1 MSTKGITDTR
11 QVKHRF
17 GKQSAKIACVAYDSA
32 KALERIL
39 MHPYAPL
46 SGNCSLRAFACSNK
60 NAPRAISRGVSTLV
74 VGTKQLC
81 S

>member
-1 MSTKGITDTR
+1 MSTKGITDTS

-39 MHPYAPL
+39 MHPYPETVHCAR
-46 SGNCSLRAFACSNK
+46 SLVQTK
-60 NAPRAISRGVSTLV
+60 TPREQSRGA
-74 VGTKQLC
+74 
-81 S
+81 